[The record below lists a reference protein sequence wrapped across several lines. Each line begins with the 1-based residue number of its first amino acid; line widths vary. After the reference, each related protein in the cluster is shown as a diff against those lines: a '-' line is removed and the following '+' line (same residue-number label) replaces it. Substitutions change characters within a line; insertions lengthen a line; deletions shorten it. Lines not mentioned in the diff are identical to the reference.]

1 MGVALPETRY
11 ARSGDVN
18 VAYQVVGEG
27 PFDLVYVPGAVSNVD
42 LIWDD
47 ERRARYFGGLASF
60 CRLIVFDKRGTG
72 ASDHVP
78 PADLETRMDDVRAVM
93 DAAGSNR
100 AAVMGV
106 SEGGPMS
113 LLFAATYPDRVWALV
128 LYGTLPR
135 FAWAADFPWGQPLAE
150 WQRELEQ
157 DVNDWGT
164 TAFFRSEFPDAGEEE
179 LQEMARRLRLS
190 ASPATYR
197 QLETMNMAVDVRQ
210 VLPAITAPTLVLHR
224 REDHLPVEGARW
236 MASKITGAR
245 FVEHPGGPHFPMA
258 GDWQA
263 VVSEVEAF
271 LTDAYAA
278 GDWPVAEPDRV
289 LATVLF
295 TDIVGSTGKI
305 AELGDRRWR
314 ELLHQH
320 HALVRRQLIRYRG
333 LEMDTAGDGFF
344 ARFDGPARAIR
355 CAEAITR
362 GVRSLGLE
370 VRTGLHSGECEIA
383 DGGKVAGIAVSTGAR
398 IAAKAE
404 PGEVL
409 VSSTV
414 KDLVAGSDLSFVDRG
429 AHALKGVPGE
439 WRLYA
444 LSATS

>member
-1 MGVALPETRY
+1 MVLPETRY

-47 ERRARYFGGLASF
+47 ERRARFFGRLASF
-60 CRLIVFDKRGTG
+60 SRLIVFDKRGTG
-72 ASDHVP
+72 ASDHVAL
-78 PADLETRMDDVRAVM
+78 ADLETRMDDVRAVM
-93 DAAGSNR
+93 DAAGSAR

-113 LLFAATYPDRVWALV
+113 VLFAATYPERVGALV

-135 FAWAADFPWGQPLAE
+135 FAWAPEFPWGQPLAE

-157 DVNDWGT
+157 DVNDWGLPEW
-164 TAFFRSEFPDAGEEE
+164 FRSQFPEASEEE

-190 ASPATYR
+190 ASPSTYR
-197 QLETMNMAVDVRQ
+197 QLETMNMSIDVRQ

-224 REDHLPVEGARW
+224 REDHLPIEGARW
-236 MASKITGAR
+236 MAGQIPGAR
-245 FVEHPGGPHFPMA
+245 FVEHPGGPHFPQA

-263 VVSEVEAF
+263 VVDEVEAF
-271 LTDAYAA
+271 LSETYAA
-278 GDWPVAEPDRV
+278 GAWTTPEPERV
-289 LATVLF
+289 LATILF
-295 TDIVGSTGKI
+295 TDIVGSTEKI

-314 ELLHQH
+314 ELLQQH
-320 HALVRRQLIRYRG
+320 HALVRRQLVRHRG

-355 CAEAITR
+355 CAQAITQE
-362 GVRSLGLE
+362 VRSLGLE
-370 VRTGLHSGECEIA
+370 VRAGLHSGECELA
-383 DGGKVAGIAVSTGAR
+383 EGGKVAGIAVSTGAR
-398 IAAKAE
+398 IAAQAE

-409 VSSTV
+409 VSNTV
-414 KDLVAGSDLSFVDRG
+414 KDLVAGSDLSFDDRG
-429 AHALKGVPGE
+429 THTLKGVPGD
-439 WRLYA
+439 WSLYA
-444 LSATS
+444 VNATE